1 MRSNA
6 LFSLWNE
13 VTSYPRK
20 LPALRAEV
28 VSGTPT
34 RRHAFILLFTVP
46 SHTGTQPA
54 HSGLR
59 RWAEVALA
67 TIVAHGAVLG

>member
-13 VTSYPRK
+13 VTLYPRK

-28 VSGTPT
+28 VSG
-34 RRHAFILLFTVP
+34 A
-46 SHTGTQPA
+46 A
-54 HSGLR
+54 
-59 RWAEVALA
+59 
-67 TIVAHGAVLG
+67 